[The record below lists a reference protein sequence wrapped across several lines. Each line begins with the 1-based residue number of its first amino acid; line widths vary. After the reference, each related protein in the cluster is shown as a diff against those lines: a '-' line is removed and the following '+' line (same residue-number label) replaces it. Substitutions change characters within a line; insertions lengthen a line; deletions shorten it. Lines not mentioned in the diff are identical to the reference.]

1 MKKRVTSHDVAKL
14 SGVSRGVVSAVI
26 NDTPGIR
33 VSEEKRQRVLEAIAE
48 LNYTVDAQ
56 ARSMRLGK
64 SNCIAAYGNLDNS
77 FFLQVL
83 QGVQQVCT
91 ERGYHLLLYGHNK
104 LEENKRWLIELF
116 NQRRIDGLL
125 TKDVTGYNQEAW
137 VHDVHEAGMPYV
149 SVEGYPER
157 EDVTSVLMDY
167 EHSVTLALDHLYEA
181 TSLKPVYVELY
192 NPPVYAPNWG
202 DVHRRKAY
210 LQWMAEREWG
220 PVIHQVCDEEGDQS
234 RWWQELLEKLGQ
246 TAAVL
251 TNWSSGS
258 RHMYEAAYRLGKR
271 IGSDV
276 YVMAADDTQ
285 QANNYLVPPLSAV
298 EVPYLEMGRTGAD
311 RLLDMIEGRQADTST
326 KLWVP
331 ARLTMRESTGAVVS
345 KVVKKGS

>member
-33 VSEEKRQRVLEAIAE
+33 VSEEKRKRVLVAIAE

-77 FFLQVL
+77 FFLQML
-83 QGVQQVCT
+83 QGVQQACT
-91 ERGYHLLLYGHNK
+91 ARGYHLLLYGHNK
-104 LEENKRWLIELF
+104 SEENKRWLIELY

-125 TKDVTGYNQEAW
+125 TKDVTGYSKDTW
-137 VHDVHEAGMPYV
+137 IRDVHEADMPYV
-149 SVEGYPER
+149 SVEGYPDR
-157 EDVTSVLMDY
+157 QDVTSVLMDY
-167 EHSVTLALDHLYEA
+167 EESVKLALDHLHEA
-181 TSLKPVYVELY
+181 TALVPVYVELY

-210 LQWMAEREWG
+210 LHWMAERGWE
-220 PVIHQVCDEEGDQS
+220 PVIHQLCDEGEDQS
-234 RWWQELLEKLGQ
+234 SWWQELLNRLERP
-246 TAAVL
+246 AALL

-258 RHMYEAAYRLGKR
+258 RHIYEAAYRLGMR
-271 IGSDV
+271 IGSDL
-276 YVMAADDTQ
+276 YVMAADDTR
-285 QANNYLVPPLSAV
+285 QANDYLVPSLSAV
-298 EVPYLEMGRTGAD
+298 EVPYLEMGRAGAE
-311 RLLDMIEGRQADTST
+311 RLLDMIEGRRMDERT

-331 ARLTMRESTGAVVS
+331 ARLTVRDSTGLHES
-345 KVVKKGS
+345 RK